1 MCNVISKKIG
11 GVLGQ
16 GLAIIDDVDEPGDLD
31 YLCYGMVA
39 SSCPAIRECFIN
51 NTAASYNLHRSEM
64 TVGSNNIDENHPLC
78 YATLVLQILIARK
91 QCNKTI
97 ISIIMG
103 VIVR

>member
-1 MCNVISKKIG
+1 MLWHGSFVMPSYSR
-11 GVLGQ
+11 VL
-16 GLAIIDDVDEPGDLD
+16 D
-31 YLCYGMVA
+31 
-39 SSCPAIRECFIN
+39 N